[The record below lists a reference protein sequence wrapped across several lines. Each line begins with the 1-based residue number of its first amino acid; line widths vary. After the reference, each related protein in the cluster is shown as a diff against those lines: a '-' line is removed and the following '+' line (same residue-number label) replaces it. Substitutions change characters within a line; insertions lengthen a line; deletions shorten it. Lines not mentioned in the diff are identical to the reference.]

1 MNEADKPADQRLL
14 VAQRLREAREYL
26 GLSQEEVATAMNL
39 SRPAITNIESGV
51 RKVEALELD
60 RFAQLYGRDVNHFL
74 GKDEANPIG
83 REGVAFYARNLK
95 GLSQKDLDEVAR
107 FADFLRVSSKRPK
120 GTGGRGR

>member
-74 GKDEANPIG
+74 G
-83 REGVAFYARNLK
+83 
-95 GLSQKDLDEVAR
+95 
-107 FADFLRVSSKRPK
+107 
-120 GTGGRGR
+120 